1 MPPQPSCRIAAVSTG
16 DESLW
21 VIGDVQGC
29 LASLQSLLDRLPP
42 SSRLLFI
49 GDLINRGPQS
59 LASLRFVKSL
69 GERADALLGNHDLHL
84 LAVAAGIRGQHG
96 DDTLADILA
105 APDRDEL
112 LDWLRARPL
121 ALYEAGALFVHAG
134 VLPQWS
140 VGKTLSLAAEIET
153 RLRAPGYRDFLAT
166 MYGNQPAQWDDRLEG
181 ADRARCVINALTRL
195 RFIAADGTMDFSV
208 KEGTNAAP
216 PGLLPWFDHPGR
228 ATHGTPV
235 VFGHWSTLGLL
246 LRDDAVCL
254 DTGCVWGGSLTAL
267 AWPSRRLIQVPCP
280 PYRQPGLPPR

>member
-1 MPPQPSCRIAAVSTG
+1 MTAA
-16 DESLW
+16 DDRLW

-29 LASLQSLLDRLPP
+29 LASLQSLLEELPP

-69 GERADALLGNHDLHL
+69 GGRADALLGNHDLHL
-84 LAVAAGIRGQHG
+84 LAVAAGIRRQHD

-121 ALYEAGALFVHAG
+121 ALHEAGALFVHAG

-140 VGKTLSLAAEIET
+140 VEKTLSLASEIET
-153 RLRAPGYRDFLAT
+153 RLRAPDYRAFLAT
-166 MYGNQPAQWDDRLEG
+166 MYGNRPAQWDDRLEG

-195 RFIAADGTMDFSV
+195 RFVAADGTMDFTV
-208 KEGTNAAP
+208 KEGTKAAP
-216 PGLLPWFDHPGR
+216 PGFVPWFDHPQR
-228 ATHGTPV
+228 ATRGTPV
-235 VFGHWSTLGLL
+235 IFGHWSTLGLV
-246 LRDDAVCL
+246 LRDDAVCI
-254 DTGCVWGGSLTAL
+254 DSGCVWGGALTAL
-267 AWPSRRLIQVPCP
+267 CWPARRLIQVPCP
-280 PYRQPGLPPR
+280 QYRRPGSAPN